1 MSKRTA
7 IYPGTFDPVTYGHI
21 DVLQRAAKIFDHV
34 IISVAKSSSKK
45 TLFTVEERASM
56 ILKAAKGLKNVS
68 VDVFEDL
75 LVKFAEK
82 KRADAIIRGLRAI
95 SDFEFEFQMALT
107 NRKISPKVE
116 TVFLMPNEKYSYISS
131 TLVKEIAAYS
141 GALKSFVPPYV
152 AIELKKKF
160 QVKKLPEA
168 KFPRKQESKH

>member
-34 IISVAKSSSKK
+34 IISVAESSSKK
-45 TLFTVEERASM
+45 TLFTVKERTAMISAASR
-56 ILKAAKGLKNVS
+56 GLKNVS
-68 VDVFEDL
+68 IDVFDGL

-95 SDFEFEFQMALT
+95 SDFEYEFQMALT
-107 NRKISPKVE
+107 NRKISTKVE

-141 GALKSFVPPYV
+141 GDLKSFVPSYV
-152 AIELKKKF
+152 AKALKKKF
-160 QVKKLPEA
+160 
-168 KFPRKQESKH
+168 R